1 MTIHCLLIQI
11 EPFLSS
17 DEPIAANEPHDDDAG
32 PRDIDHN
39 QETETAKQAAK
50 ILYRYLVKD
59 ESGEI
64 LEKEESTEPIKVRL
78 DDKATGLTDQT
89 VLEVITTKNVHT
101 KLDRRSASELLY
113 TVVKIHSTHLVNA
126 LRQVISYYPQLN
138 LASVPVTI
146 REPFQPLVH
155 YMKEL
160 EEYKSNHPKVHDD
173 DFVSTTN
180 SHIDILLG
188 FLDQRLGQN
197 LRLESERHQR
207 LPPVATFE
215 YLWLLFRPGDQVFAR
230 IAYDDE
236 GYQPYVF
243 AMIRPERDNNESYI
257 FLVWNIDMGSL
268 FLKTLRKR
276 TNDNTLRG

>member
-1 MTIHCLLIQI
+1 MV
-11 EPFLSS
+11 
-17 DEPIAANEPHDDDAG
+17 
-32 PRDIDHN
+32 
-39 QETETAKQAAK
+39 
-50 ILYRYLVKD
+50 YRSTS
-59 ESGEI
+59 ES
-64 LEKEESTEPIKVRL
+64 
-78 DDKATGLTDQT
+78 
-89 VLEVITTKNVHT
+89 
-101 KLDRRSASELLY
+101 LY

-126 LRQVISYYPQLN
+126 LRQVIRYYPQLN

-146 REPFQPLVH
+146 SEPFQPLVQ

-173 DFVSTTN
+173 DFVSITN

-230 IAYDDE
+230 TTDDEE

-243 AMIRPERDNNESYI
+243 AMIHPGRNSNGSYNV
-257 FLVWNIDMGSL
+257 LVWNIDIGRNGLLPFEGQRRLQPFEGEKDISSL
-268 FLKTLRKR
+268 GVCPSKFFPNRSR
-276 TNDNTLRG
+276 VEEQCISRGMKVVRLFEPSYMEYVGTTKEPPSIEVNLQSIQAWNGANIHR